1 MGIEDTMPAENSEL
15 RARARAQLKG
25 KWGQAVLVLIV
36 YGIVDAAAAGLAGI
50 GNLIV
55 GGPME
60 LGLVT
65 YFLLI
70 KRRGSAQM
78 EDLFRGFRSF
88 ESALI
93 LYIVRLV
100 FIVLWSLLLIV
111 PGVIAALRY
120 SMAMYILHDNP
131 ELTGMQALERSKQM
145 MEGRKGKL
153 FGLYLSFIGWAIL
166 CIFTLGIG
174 FFWLAP
180 YIKATETN
188 FYEDLK
194 QAQEA

>member
-1 MGIEDTMPAENSEL
+1 MDIDDTMLQENHEL
-15 RARARAQLKG
+15 RERAREQLEG
-25 KWGQAVLVLIV
+25 KWGQAVLVFIV

-50 GNLIV
+50 GNLII

-70 KRRGSAQM
+70 GRRGSAQM

-100 FIVLWSLLLIV
+100 FIMLWSLLLIV
-111 PGVIAALRY
+111 PGIIAALRY
-120 SMAMYILHDNP
+120 SMAMYILHDSP
-131 ELTGMQALERSKQM
+131 ELTGMAALNRSKEM
-145 MEGRKGKL
+145 MEGHKGKL

-166 CIFTLGIG
+166 SIFTLGIG
-174 FFWLAP
+174 FLFLAP
-180 YIKATETN
+180 YIKAAEAN